1 MRLSGKKALVTGGAR
16 GIGLGCARLMA
27 AQGATVVIADIDDE
41 TALREAS
48 AINGCSAL
56 KLDVTSRTGW
66 HQAIAEADARL
77 GGLNVLVNNAGIII
91 PGTIDN
97 LDEASWDRTM
107 EVDLKSVFLGCQ
119 AAMPVLSRCQPASII
134 NIASIAS
141 MIASPYF
148 AAYNAA
154 KAGVHLL
161 TKSVALNAARKHP
174 GVRCNSIHPAFVDT
188 GMVEDV
194 VRNTGPAEAREKLAS
209 QIPLGRIA
217 TVEDVG
223 WAVVYLASDESAF
236 MTGSEIKL
244 DGGISAM

>member
-16 GIGLGCARLMA
+16 GIGLGCARMMA
-27 AQGATVVIADIDDE
+27 AQGAAVVIADIDEE
-41 TALREAS
+41 TAREEAA
-48 AINGCSAL
+48 AIEGCSSL
-56 KLDVTSRTGW
+56 KLDVTSRAGW
-66 HQAIAEADARL
+66 LEAIAETDARL

-97 LDEASWDRTM
+97 LDEQSWDRTM

-148 AAYNAA
+148 VAYNAA

-161 TKSVALNAARKHP
+161 TKSVASMPRASIPGSGATPYTRPLSIPAWLKTWSATPDRRKP
-174 GVRCNSIHPAFVDT
+174 GTSLRGRFRWV
-188 GMVEDV
+188 
-194 VRNTGPAEAREKLAS
+194 AS
-209 QIPLGRIA
+209 PQLK
-217 TVEDVG
+217 T
-223 WAVVYLASDESAF
+223 SAGLWS
-236 MTGSEIKL
+236 TWRVTSRP
-244 DGGISAM
+244 S